1 MHLEISCKIRL
12 NSFSRSIVEMDKNNM
27 KIWMDQKGISFLKN
41 VGIRQGQTVLD
52 FGCGEGFYSI
62 PAAKLVGMNGK
73 VYAVDKDTEVLSK
86 LIKRTWEEGL
96 KNVIS
101 IGEKHD
107 LSGII
112 ENRSVDVALLYDILH
127 YLDTNKRVMSSD
139 MGNIEL
145 MHI

>member
-1 MHLEISCKIRL
+1 
-12 NSFSRSIVEMDKNNM
+12 MDKNNM

-73 VYAVDKDTEVLSK
+73 VYAVDKDTAVLSK

-127 YLDTNKRVMSSD
+127 YLPKSPKS
-139 MGNIEL
+139 
-145 MHI
+145 